1 MRKSNKWWLYLIV
14 LTVDIIGGL
23 LMALALGAALGFGAG
38 TAMIV
43 KDVVLLAVTVA
54 LTSVTL
60 AELIGEWYE

>member
-1 MRKSNKWWLYLIV
+1 MRKSNKRWLYLIV
-14 LTVDIIGGL
+14 LTMDIIGGL

-38 TAMIV
+38 AATIV

-60 AELIGEWYE
+60 AELIGEWHE